1 MKDYTKQNILPV
13 LVVLVF
19 FFSFFGCSEDQPT
32 ESGNSTSGFVV
43 PGQTVT
49 GMIVH
54 TTNGSTL
61 YYVNNETLLARGGSP
76 LSGYSWSVDNL
87 SAMPTGTIVNPLT
100 GIFQSSGGS
109 LVTGTH
115 KFTMKVSDGSKT
127 ATGTFTFIVNEYQGF
142 GPLAVFQQPMGM
154 FNIYLPDAST
164 GSGYGASLWALGDG
178 ELPWSW
184 YLGSGELPP
193 GLVID
198 QANGVVRGT
207 PNSSAAGNSYT
218 FTVTVKDKN
227 GNIAYN
233 DGLSYHIDVPK

>member
-1 MKDYTKQNILPV
+1 MKDYTKQNILSV
-13 LVVLVF
+13 LMVIFILF
-19 FFSFFGCSEDQPT
+19 AFFGCSKDQPT
-32 ESGNSTSGFVV
+32 EPNSASGFVV

-54 TTNGSTL
+54 TTNGGSL
-61 YYVNNETLLARGGSP
+61 FYVNNETLLARGGSP

-87 SAMPTGTIVNPLT
+87 SAMPAGTIVNPLT
-100 GIFQSSGGS
+100 GIFQSSGGT
-109 LVTGTH
+109 LVAGTH

-127 ATGTFTFIVNEYQGF
+127 ATGNFTFVMNEYQGF

-154 FNIYLPDAST
+154 FNIYLPDANT

-193 GLVID
+193 GLTID

-227 GNIAYN
+227 GETAIN

>member
-1 MKDYTKQNILPV
+1 MKNYAKENILSV
-13 LVVLVF
+13 LLVLVF
-19 FFSFFGCSEDQPT
+19 FFGILGCSEDQTT
-32 ESGNSTSGFVV
+32 EPNSASDFVV

-54 TTNGSTL
+54 ATNGSTL

-76 LSGYSWSVDNL
+76 LSGYTWSVDNL
-87 SAMPTGTIVNPLT
+87 SSMPAGTIVNPLT
-100 GIFQSSGGS
+100 GIFQSNGGS
-109 LVTGTH
+109 LVVGTH

-127 ATGTFTFIVNEYQGF
+127 ATGTFTFIVNEYEGF
-142 GPLAVFQQPMGM
+142 GPLAVFQQPMGV
-154 FNIYLPDAST
+154 FNINLPDANS

-178 ELPWSW
+178 EIPWSW

-193 GLVID
+193 GLTID

-227 GNIAYN
+227 GETAIN